1 MAISKDPMLWRVK
14 KRYLGLPISFTSYSV
29 SEDRLF
35 RDTGFFK
42 RNYEEVLLYR
52 VRDISLSRSLGQMIF
67 GVGTI
72 TIISSDKSS
81 AKLLIE
87 NVKAP
92 REVKELIHEQVEDL
106 ESARASLAK
115 ITAAI
120 ERKMKNR
127 KLYCNIRMD

>member
-1 MAISKDPMLWRVK
+1 MAISKDPMLWRDK

-92 REVKELIHEQVEDL
+92 REVKELIHQLVE
-106 ESARASLAK
+106 EAK
-115 ITAAI
+115 SRRRFRFGEFDTIGDDNEDIAG
-120 ERKMKNR
+120 
-127 KLYCNIRMD
+127 D

>member
-1 MAISKDPMLWRVK
+1 MAISKDPMLWRDK

-92 REVKELIHEQVEDL
+92 REVKELIHQLVE
-106 ESARASLAK
+106 EAK
-115 ITAAI
+115 SRRRFRFGEFDTIGDDNEDIA
-120 ERKMKNR
+120 EK
-127 KLYCNIRMD
+127 

>member
-1 MAISKDPMLWRVK
+1 MAISKDPMLWRDK

-81 AKLLIE
+81 AKLEIE

-92 REVKELIHEQVEDL
+92 REVKELIHQLVEESKARRRFRFGEFDSVSDDL
-106 ESARASLAK
+106 DDNFED
-115 ITAAI
+115 
-120 ERKMKNR
+120 EV
-127 KLYCNIRMD
+127 

>member
-1 MAISKDPMLWRVK
+1 MADMTYVWNDR
-14 KRYLGLPISFTSYSV
+14 KRYFGLPISFTGYSL

-72 TIISSDKSS
+72 TIISSDKTSQ
-81 AKLLIE
+81 KLLIE

-92 REVKELIHEQVEDL
+92 KEVKELIHQLVE
-106 ESARASLAK
+106 EAK
-115 ITAAI
+115 VRRGFRFGEYDGAHDCPEDHFEGA
-120 ERKMKNR
+120 
-127 KLYCNIRMD
+127 

>member
-1 MAISKDPMLWRVK
+1 MAMSTDTMLWSDR

-35 RDTGFFK
+35 RNSGFFM

-72 TIISSDKSS
+72 TIVSADKSA
-81 AKLLIE
+81 AKLEII
-87 NVKAP
+87 NVKSP
-92 REVKELIHEQVEDL
+92 REVKELIHQLVE
-106 ESARASLAK
+106 EAK
-115 ITAAI
+115 TRRRFRFG
-120 ERKMKNR
+120 EFDTVSDDFDD
-127 KLYCNIRMD
+127 NIGMDA

>member
-1 MAISKDPMLWRVK
+1 MAISKDPMLWADR
-14 KRYLGLPISFTSYSV
+14 KRYLGLPISFTSYSL

-72 TIISSDKSS
+72 TIISSDKTS
-81 AKLLIE
+81 AKLEIE

-92 REVKELIHEQVEDL
+92 REVKELIHQLVE
-106 ESARASLAK
+106 EAK
-115 ITAAI
+115 SRRRFRVG
-120 ERKMKNR
+120 EFDSVSDDFDDNMG
-127 KLYCNIRMD
+127 MDA

>member
-1 MAISKDPMLWRVK
+1 MPNTNDSKLWLDR
-14 KRYLGLPISFTSYSV
+14 KRHLGMPISFTSYSL

-92 REVKELIHEQVEDL
+92 REVKELIHQLVE
-106 ESARASLAK
+106 EAK
-115 ITAAI
+115 SRRRFRFGEFDSVTDDFDDN
-120 ERKMKNR
+120 MG
-127 KLYCNIRMD
+127 MDA